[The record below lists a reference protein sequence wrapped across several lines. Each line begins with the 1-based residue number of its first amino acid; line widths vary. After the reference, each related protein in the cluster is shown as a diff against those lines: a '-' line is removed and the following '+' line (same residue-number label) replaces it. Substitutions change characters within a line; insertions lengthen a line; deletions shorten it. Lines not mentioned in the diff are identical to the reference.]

1 MHKIHNK
8 DGEFFSK
15 QKMLD
20 IVSELRIFDVEKQPD
35 GRFEIYEC
43 CDLYFSATVTKE
55 QLIALGQ
62 ELIDLANEEQT
73 T

>member
-1 MHKIHNK
+1 MHKVQNT
-8 DGEFFSK
+8 DGEELCRG
-15 QKMLD
+15 KMLD

-43 CDLYFSATVTKE
+43 CDLYFSVTVTKE

-62 ELIDLANEEQT
+62 ELINLANEEQA
-73 T
+73 